1 MCSVIKPT
9 TLVLAFKL
17 VVWGTSLFAAAP
29 ALRVCA
35 DPNDLPYSNEQ
46 QAGFENQLALMIA
59 HDLGMQVAYTW
70 FPERGSFLRK
80 TLNAGQCDVVMGVPA
95 GMQRLSTTEPYYR
108 SGYVF
113 VSRRDRNLDIRSLD
127 DPRLRQLRIGVHVLG
142 DSDRDVPPVRA
153 LNNRG
158 IVRNLVGYNIFGNL
172 TETNPAAD
180 LIKAVESGKV
190 DLAIAW
196 GPLAGYFARHS
207 AVPLRVTVIDPDP
220 QDPSLPMAFDIAIGV
235 RIADQGL
242 TQQLNAELDRRRPEI
257 RRLLQSYGIP
267 QAALP
272 MVGGY

>member
-9 TLVLAFKL
+9 TLVLAFIL
-17 VVWGTSLFAAAP
+17 FVWGTSMFAAAP

-35 DPNDLPYSNEQ
+35 DPNALPYSNEQ

-59 HDLGMQVAYTW
+59 HDLGMRVAYTW
-70 FPERGSFLRK
+70 FPERGAFLRK

-113 VSRRDRNLDIRSLD
+113 VSRRDRNLAIRSLD

-207 AVPLRVTVIDPDP
+207 AVPLRVT
-220 QDPSLPMAFDIAIGV
+220 
-235 RIADQGL
+235 RH
-242 TQQLNAELDRRRPEI
+242 RP
-257 RRLLQSYGIP
+257 
-267 QAALP
+267 
-272 MVGGY
+272 

>member
-1 MCSVIKPT
+1 MCSVTKPG
-9 TLVLAFKL
+9 LLLAVIL
-17 VVWGTSLFAAAP
+17 ALRGTSLFAAAP

-35 DPNDLPYSNEQ
+35 DPNNLPYSNEH
-46 QAGFENQLALMIA
+46 QAGFENQLAQMIA
-59 HDLGMQVAYTW
+59 DDLGMHVAYTW
-70 FPERGSFLRK
+70 FPERGVFLRK
-80 TLNAGQCDVVMGVPA
+80 TLNAGQCDMVMGVPA

-113 VSRRDRNLDIRSLD
+113 VSRRDRNLAIHSLD

-172 TETNPAAD
+172 TETDPAAD
-180 LIKAVESGKV
+180 LIKAVENGQV

-207 AVPLRVTVIDPDP
+207 AVPLRVTIIDPDP
-220 QDPSLPMAFDIAIGV
+220 RDPTLPMAFDIAIGV
-235 RIADQGL
+235 RTADQEL

-257 RRLLQSYGIP
+257 RRLLQAYGIP

-272 MVGGY
+272 LAGGY

>member
-1 MCSVIKPT
+1 MCSAIKAAA
-9 TLVLAFKL
+9 LSLAFL
-17 VVWGTSLFAAAP
+17 LAGAGTSLFATAP
-29 ALRVCA
+29 ELRVCA

-46 QAGFENQLALMIA
+46 RAGFENQLAQMIA

-70 FPERGSFLRK
+70 FPERGAFLRK

-113 VSRRDRNLDIRSLD
+113 VSRRDRNLAVHSLD

-142 DSDRDVPPVRA
+142 DSNRDVPPVRA

-158 IVRNLVGYNIFGNL
+158 IVRNLVGYSIFGNL
-172 TETNPAAD
+172 TETDPAAD
-180 LIKAVESGKV
+180 LIKAVGDGKV

-196 GPLAGYFARHS
+196 GPLAGYFARRS

-220 QDPSLPMAFDIAIGV
+220 RDPSLPMAFDIAIGV
-235 RIADQGL
+235 RTADQGL
-242 TQQLNAELDRRRPEI
+242 TEQLNAELDRRRPEI
-257 RRLLQSYGIP
+257 GRLLQAYGIP
-267 QAALP
+267 LAALP

>member
-9 TLVLAFKL
+9 TVVLFFLL
-17 VVWGTSLFAAAP
+17 VVQGTSLFAAAP

-35 DPNDLPYSNEQ
+35 DPNALPYSNEH

-70 FPERGSFLRK
+70 FPERGAFLRK
-80 TLNAGQCDVVMGVPA
+80 TLNAGRCDVVMGVPA

-113 VSRRDRNLDIRSLD
+113 VSRRDRNLAIHSLD

-180 LIKAVESGKV
+180 LIKAVENGKV

-196 GPLAGYFARHS
+196 GPLAGYFARRS

-220 QDPSLPMAFDIAIGV
+220 QDPSLPMAFDIAVGV
-235 RIADQGL
+235 RTADQGL

-257 RRLLQSYGIP
+257 RRLLQAYGIP
-267 QAALP
+267 LAALP
-272 MVGGY
+272 TVGGY

>member
-9 TLVLAFKL
+9 TLVLAFIL

-35 DPNDLPYSNEQ
+35 DPNALPYSNEQ

-70 FPERGSFLRK
+70 FPERGAFLRK

-113 VSRRDRNLDIRSLD
+113 VSRRDRNLAIRSLD

-180 LIKAVESGKV
+180 LIKAVENGKV

-257 RRLLQSYGIP
+257 RRLLQAYGIP